1 MAKKVMGPGPKKGF
15 NPNRVLAGK
24 TFGKFLKPG
33 EKSDSYYYEEGVR
46 GGGQGGIKDSKK
58 SLEYKSTPNISGMVK
73 TQRTVVDKK
82 KAAELKAAKMMV
94 GTAAT
99 KNKPVLNTKKVVI
112 KAKYPR

>member
-1 MAKKVMGPGPKKGF
+1 MAKKVMGPGPKKSVMPGQKLKEAATTA
-15 NPNRVLAGK
+15 LAA
-24 TFGKFLKPG
+24 
-33 EKSDSYYYEEGVR
+33 
-46 GGGQGGIKDSKK
+46 KK
-58 SLEYKSTPNISGMVK
+58 LVS
-73 TQRTVVDKK
+73 DKK

>member
-1 MAKKVMGPGPKKGF
+1 VSLRALSFLKKSKLKNIMAKKVMGVMPGQALQAKAKS
-15 NPNRVLAGK
+15 VL
-24 TFGKFLKPG
+24 
-33 EKSDSYYYEEGVR
+33 
-46 GGGQGGIKDSKK
+46 DSKK
-58 SLEYKSTPNISGMVK
+58 MQS
-73 TQRTVVDKK
+73 DKK

>member
-1 MAKKVMGPGPKKGF
+1 MEGPIGLSFNFKINKIMAKKVMGPGPKKSVMPGQKLKEAATTA
-15 NPNRVLAGK
+15 LAA
-24 TFGKFLKPG
+24 
-33 EKSDSYYYEEGVR
+33 
-46 GGGQGGIKDSKK
+46 KK
-58 SLEYKSTPNISGMVK
+58 LVS
-73 TQRTVVDKK
+73 DKK

>member
-1 MAKKVMGPGPKKGF
+1 MAPPLIFKINNTMAKKVMGPGPKKSVMPGAGLQAKATSA
-15 NPNRVLAGK
+15 LAA
-24 TFGKFLKPG
+24 
-33 EKSDSYYYEEGVR
+33 
-46 GGGQGGIKDSKK
+46 KK
-58 SLEYKSTPNISGMVK
+58 LAS
-73 TQRTVVDKK
+73 DKK